1 MMRTIRSNI
10 PKIYAFKF
18 FMSLHFI
25 GGVLIPFFTDWGG
38 IRFFQVMVLQAFFVF
53 SIFLLEVPTGAVADH
68 LGRKTSL
75 ILAAVMNGIAVLVY
89 ASTPSFS
96 VFLVG
101 EFLWAT
107 SFALASGADEAFLY
121 DSLKQMNEEGHSKKV
136 LARFRS
142 FEMSAFMVAA
152 PVGSAIASFVG
163 LRQTM
168 LFMSVPFLLAFLLAF
183 TFEEPAYAGRK
194 QSRGYLETLTGG
206 LRYFREHRVLRI
218 LTFDMVSISTL
229 TFLIIWTY
237 QPYLK
242 EVGISLVY
250 FGFVHAGLT
259 GIQIVV
265 MNNFGRLEKVFGS
278 RKRYLVWSALI
289 AGGAFILLGIIP
301 NAAVT
306 VPLLLVIAGFG
317 LSRRVLFENYMN
329 KHIESS
335 VRATVISAVSMV
347 GTLTMGVMYLLVGLL
362 VEWSL
367 SGTLIMIGAA
377 IIVCA
382 LLARTREEHLID

>member
-1 MMRTIRSNI
+1 MTKIRSNM

-18 FMSLHFI
+18 LMGLHFI

-53 SIFLLEVPTGAVADH
+53 SVFLLEVPTGAVADH

-75 ILAAVMNGIAVLVY
+75 ILAAVTNGIAVFVY
-89 ASTPSFS
+89 TWTPSFA

-107 SFALASGADEAFLY
+107 SFALASGADEALLY
-121 DSLKQMNEEGHSKKV
+121 DTLKQMNEEGRSKKA
-136 LARFRS
+136 LARFHS
-142 FEMSAFMVAA
+142 FELSALMLAA
-152 PVGSAIASFVG
+152 PIGSAIATYVG

-168 LFMSVPFLLAFLLAF
+168 LFMSVPFLIAFLLAL
-183 TFEEPAYAGRK
+183 TFEEPACAG
-194 QSRGYLETLTGG
+194 SRETRSYLETLQGG
-206 LRYFREHRVLRI
+206 LRYFRDHRILRI
-218 LTFDMVSISTL
+218 LAFDMVSISTL
-229 TFLIIWTY
+229 TFLVIWTY

-259 GIQIVV
+259 GIQILV
-265 MNNFGRLEKVFGS
+265 MNNFERLERVFGS
-278 RKRYLVWSALI
+278 RKRYLVWSALT
-289 AGGAFILLGIIP
+289 AGVAFVLLGIIP
-301 NAAVT
+301 NAVVT

-317 LSRRVLFENYMN
+317 LSRGVLFENYMN
-329 KHIESS
+329 KHIDSS
-335 VRATVISAVSMV
+335 VRATVISTVSMISKLAI
-347 GTLTMGVMYLLVGLL
+347 GSMYLAVGLL

-367 SGTLIMIGAA
+367 RGTLIAIGAA
-377 IIVCA
+377 IMACA
-382 LLARTREEHLID
+382 LLARTREAHLVD

>member
-1 MMRTIRSNI
+1 MTRIRSNI

-53 SIFLLEVPTGAVADH
+53 SIFLLEMPTGAVADH
-68 LGRKTSL
+68 LGRKVSL

-89 ASTPSFS
+89 ASTPGFL

-121 DSLKQMNEEGHSKKV
+121 DSLKQMNEEKCSKKI

-142 FEMSAFMVAA
+142 FELSAFMVAA
-152 PVGSAIASFVG
+152 PIGSAIASLVG

-183 TFEEPAYAGRK
+183 TLEEPAYTGRK

-218 LTFDMVSISTL
+218 LAFDMVSISTL
-229 TFLIIWTY
+229 AFLIIWTY
-237 QPYLK
+237 QPCLK
-242 EVGISLVY
+242 DVGISLVY

-259 GIQIVV
+259 GVQIVV

-278 RKRYLVWSALI
+278 RKGYLVWSALI
-289 AGGAFILLGIIP
+289 AGGAFILLGSIP
-301 NAAVT
+301 YAPVT
-306 VPLLLVIAGFG
+306 VLFLLVIAGFG
-317 LSRRVLFENYMN
+317 LSRRVLLENYMN
-329 KHIESS
+329 KHIESPI
-335 VRATVISAVSMV
+335 RATVISAVSML
-347 GTLTMGVMYLLVGLL
+347 GTLIMGVMYLLVGLL

-367 SGTLIMIGAA
+367 NGTLIMIGAA
-377 IIVCA
+377 IILCA

>member
-1 MMRTIRSNI
+1 MTGMHSNI

-38 IRFFQVMVLQAFFVF
+38 IGFFQVMVLQAFFVF
-53 SIFLLEVPTGAVADH
+53 FIFLLEVPTGAIADH
-68 LGRKTSL
+68 LGRKVSL
-75 ILAAVMNGIAVLVY
+75 ILAAVMNTIAVLVY
-89 ASTPSFS
+89 AAKPSFS

-121 DSLKQMNEEGHSKKV
+121 DSLKQMNEEDHSKKV

-142 FEMSAFMVAA
+142 FEMSAYMVAA

-168 LFMSVPFLLAFLLAF
+168 VFMSVPFLLAFLLAL
-183 TFEEPAYAGRK
+183 TIEEPAYADRK
-194 QSRGYLETLTGG
+194 ESRGYLETLVQG
-206 LRYFREHRVLRI
+206 LKSFREHRILRI

-229 TFLIIWTY
+229 AFLIIWTY

-242 EVGISLVY
+242 EMGIPLVY
-250 FGFVHAGLT
+250 FGFVHAGMT
-259 GIQIVV
+259 GMQIAV
-265 MNNFGRLEKVFGS
+265 MNNFGRLEKLFGS
-278 RKRYLVWSALI
+278 RKGYLMGSAVI
-289 AGGAFILLGIIP
+289 AGGAFVLLGIVP
-301 NAAVT
+301 KPVVAL
-306 VPLLLVIAGFG
+306 PLLFVITGFG

-335 VRATVISAVSMV
+335 VRATVISAVSMIA
-347 GTLTMGVMYLLVGLL
+347 TLVMGLMYLALGLL

-367 SGTLIMIGAA
+367 RGTLTAIGAT
-377 IIVCA
+377 IILCA
-382 LLARTREEHLID
+382 LLARTREEYLVD

>member
-1 MMRTIRSNI
+1 MTRTRFNI

-18 FMSLHFI
+18 LMGLHFI

-53 SIFLLEVPTGAVADH
+53 SVFLLEVPTGAVADH

-75 ILAAVMNGIAVLVY
+75 ILAAVTNGIAVFVY
-89 ASTPSFS
+89 TWTPSFP

-107 SFALASGADEAFLY
+107 SFALASGADEALLY
-121 DSLKQMNEEGHSKKV
+121 DSLKQSGEEDRSKKI

-142 FEMSAFMVAA
+142 FELSALMIAA
-152 PVGSAIASFVG
+152 PIGSAIATYVG

-183 TFEEPAYAGRK
+183 TFEEPACAGS
-194 QSRGYLETLTGG
+194 QEPRGYLETLMDG
-206 LRYFREHRVLRI
+206 LRYFRDHRTLRI
-218 LTFDMVSISTL
+218 LAFDKIAISTL
-229 TFLIIWTY
+229 TFLVIWTY

-259 GIQIVV
+259 GIQILV
-265 MNNFGRLEKVFGS
+265 MNNFGRLEKAIGS
-278 RKRYLVWSALI
+278 RKRYLVWSALM
-289 AGGAFILLGIIP
+289 AGGAFLLLGLIP
-301 NAAVT
+301 NALVT

-317 LSRRVLFENYMN
+317 LSRGVLFENYMN
-329 KHIESS
+329 KYIDSS
-335 VRATVISAVSMV
+335 VRATVISTVSMIA
-347 GTLTMGVMYLLVGLL
+347 TLAMASMYLTVGLL

-367 SGTLIMIGAA
+367 RGTLITIGAA

-382 LLARTREEHLID
+382 LLARTREEHLLD

>member
-1 MMRTIRSNI
+1 MMTGIRSNI
-10 PKIYAFKF
+10 RKIYAFKF

-53 SIFLLEVPTGAVADH
+53 SVFLLEVPTGAVADH
-68 LGRKTSL
+68 LGRKVSL
-75 ILAAVMNGIAVLVY
+75 ILAAVTNGIAVLVY

-107 SFALASGADEAFLY
+107 SFALASGADEALLY
-121 DSLKQMNEEGHSKKV
+121 DSLKQMNEEDRSKKT

-142 FEMSAFMVAA
+142 FELSAYMVAA
-152 PVGSAIASFVG
+152 PIGSAIASFVG

-183 TFEEPAYAGRK
+183 TFEEPAHAGSK
-194 QSRGYLETLTGG
+194 EARGYLETLTGG

-218 LTFDMVSISTL
+218 LAFDAVSISTL

-242 EVGISLVY
+242 EVGIPLVY
-250 FGFVHAGLT
+250 FGFVHAGMT
-259 GIQIVV
+259 AMQIAV
-265 MNNFGRLEKVFGS
+265 MNNFGRLERAFGS
-278 RKRYLVWSALI
+278 RTGYLVWSAII
-289 AGGAFILLGIIP
+289 AGAAFILLGIVP
-301 NAAVT
+301 KAVVT
-306 VPLLLVIAGFG
+306 VPLLLVITGFG
-317 LSRRVLFENYMN
+317 MSRRVLFENYMN

-347 GTLTMGVMYLLVGLL
+347 ATLAMGLMYLALGLL

-367 SGTLIMIGAA
+367 RGTLIAIGAA
-377 IIVCA
+377 IIACA
-382 LLARTREEHLID
+382 LLARTREEHLVD

>member
-1 MMRTIRSNI
+1 MTGIRSNI
-10 PKIYAFKF
+10 RKIYAFKF

-68 LGRKTSL
+68 LGRKVSL
-75 ILAAVMNGIAVLVY
+75 ILAAVTNGIAVLVY

-107 SFALASGADEAFLY
+107 SFALVSGADEAFLY
-121 DSLKQMNEEGHSKKV
+121 DSLKQMNEEDRSKKT

-142 FEMSAFMVAA
+142 FELSAFMVAA
-152 PVGSAIASFVG
+152 PIGSAIASFVG

-183 TFEEPAYAGRK
+183 TFEEPAYAGSKEAR
-194 QSRGYLETLTGG
+194 SYLETLIGG

-218 LTFDMVSISTL
+218 LAFDTVSISTL

-250 FGFVHAGLT
+250 FGFVHAGMT
-259 GIQIVV
+259 GMQIAV
-265 MNNFGRLEKVFGS
+265 MNNFGRLERAFGS
-278 RKRYLVWSALI
+278 RRGYLVWSALI
-289 AGGAFILLGIIP
+289 AGGAFILLAIIP
-301 NAAVT
+301 KAVVT

-317 LSRRVLFENYMN
+317 MSRRVLFENYMN

-347 GTLTMGVMYLLVGLL
+347 ATLAMGLMYLALGLL

-367 SGTLIMIGAA
+367 RGTLIAIGAA

-382 LLARTREEHLID
+382 LLARTKEEYLID